1 MDILSII
8 IIAIGLA
15 MDCFAVSISKGICLK
30 KFQFGNTFKMAFLFG
45 FFQAIMPLI
54 GYLAGKTFIREMSS
68 YDHWV
73 AFGLLALIGG
83 KMLIEGLKAKDPDCD
98 ITPNPFGWKLLF
110 TLAFATSIDALA
122 TGIVFVP
129 YPSLIYTAALII
141 GGISFLFTFL
151 GMEIGIHF
159 GKRFHFNVEILGGV
173 ILIGIGIKILV
184 EHLFFS

>member
-1 MDILSII
+1 
-8 IIAIGLA
+8 
-15 MDCFAVSISKGICLK
+15 
-30 KFQFGNTFKMAFLFG
+30 
-45 FFQAIMPLI
+45 
-54 GYLAGKTFIREMSS
+54 
-68 YDHWV
+68 
-73 AFGLLALIGG
+73 
-83 KMLIEGLKAKDPDCD
+83 
-98 ITPNPFGWKLLF
+98 
-110 TLAFATSIDALA
+110 LA